1 MARPSKKSIYERIE
15 SKQAEILNKEKE
27 LNELNKELQDL
38 FSERD
43 QEEMERLLAKVRES
57 GLDIESALQKLSC
70 QLQHENEQN
79 NNLVETKTRR
89 KRTNKIEEEQIS
101 LEVLSEEI
109 E

>member
-15 SKQAEILNKEKE
+15 SKKEEILNKEKE

-70 QLQHENEQN
+70 QLQHENEYN
-79 NNLVETKTRR
+79 NEQDVTKTKR
-89 KRTNKIEEEQIS
+89 KRTKIED
-101 LEVLSEEI
+101 EI

>member
-15 SKQAEILNKEKE
+15 SKKDEILNKEKE
-27 LNELNKELQDL
+27 LSELNKELEDL

-79 NNLVETKTRR
+79 NNLAETKTRR